1 MSKTLPADCSKL
13 FFSRLD
19 SAARKTRFV
28 IRNSLKFSAAGY
40 LFALINA
47 ILTGN
52 ASFNQLAMGLKHS
65 EPLSLTKQAVWKR
78 TNALAVAFML
88 DALTLALLEK
98 WREGTCKIPKLKRLF
113 GRVLVQDSSQQ
124 KLPKSNHEHFPA
136 HGNGKSVTAG
146 VKVDLAID
154 LLNGRAIF
162 SQLYS
167 ATEQDR
173 DLGKNLVDLVRK
185 RDLVLRDRGYFSLM
199 EFSYIEGK
207 RAYWLSRVPSNL
219 IIRDEDGG
227 ELDQH
232 LRGCAGDTL
241 DLMVK
246 LGKSAHKARLIAIR
260 ATAAV
265 ARKNL
270 KLAKEQASQKGKTLS
285 KSQRLRCQWHLV
297 TINIPREKMPERSV
311 SELYR
316 CRWNIEII
324 FRAWKQ
330 SANLDQA
337 LNRTSNEDHF
347 QVLMLAAMIY
357 QVLSLSVMEL
367 VRNLSSG
374 TRISLEKLFDDWSTM
389 IVKCRRM
396 EEIWN
401 YHPDIRHLKM
411 DTHQG
416 RESLEDT
423 WIALLS

>member
-1 MSKTLPADCSKL
+1 M
-13 FFSRLD
+13 
-19 SAARKTRFV
+19 
-28 IRNSLKFSAAGY
+28 
-40 LFALINA
+40 
-47 ILTGN
+47 
-52 ASFNQLAMGLKHS
+52 
-65 EPLSLTKQAVWKR
+65 
-78 TNALAVAFML
+78 
-88 DALTLALLEK
+88 
-98 WREGTCKIPKLKRLF
+98 
-113 GRVLVQDSSQQ
+113 
-124 KLPKSNHEHFPA
+124 
-136 HGNGKSVTAG
+136 
-146 VKVDLAID
+146 DLAID

-297 TINIPREKMPERSV
+297 TTNIPREKMPERSV

>member
-1 MSKTLPADCSKL
+1 MSKTLPTDCSKL

-19 SAARKTRFV
+19 DAARKTKFV
-28 IRNSLKFSAAGY
+28 IRKSLKFSAAGY

-47 ILTGN
+47 ILTGR

-78 TNALAVAFML
+78 TNALAVTFML
-88 DALTLALLEK
+88 DALALSLLEK
-98 WREGTCKIPKLKRLF
+98 WRDGTCKIPGLKRHF

-124 KLPKSNHEHFPA
+124 KLPKSNHELFPA

-146 VKVDLAID
+146 VKVDLALD

-173 DLGKNLVDLVRK
+173 NLGKNLVDLVRK
-185 RDLVLRDRGYFSLM
+185 RDLILRDRGYFSLS
-199 EFSYIEGK
+199 EFAYIEGK
-207 RAYWLSRVPSNL
+207 RAFWLSRLPSNL

-227 ELDQH
+227 ELDPH
-232 LRGCAGDTL
+232 LRACQGDTL

-246 LGKSAHKARLIAIR
+246 LGESGHSARLIAIR
-260 ATAAV
+260 ATKEVAV
-265 ARKNL
+265 QALRTAR
-270 KLAKEQASQKGKTLS
+270 EQAHKKGKTLS

-297 TINIPREKMPERSV
+297 ATNIPREKMAARSV

-316 CRWNIEII
+316 CRWNIEIV

-330 SANLDQA
+330 SANLDRA

-357 QVLSLSVMEL
+357 QVLSLSVMAL
-367 VRNLSSG
+367 IKDQAPG
-374 TRISLEKLFDDWSTM
+374 KRISLEKLFDDWSAM
-389 IVKCRRM
+389 ILKCHRM
-396 EEIWN
+396 CEMWD
-401 YHPDIRHLKM
+401 YQPDIRHLSMGARK
-411 DTHQG
+411 D
-416 RESLEDT
+416 REPLENT
-423 WIALLS
+423 WIKLLS

>member
-28 IRNSLKFSAAGY
+28 IRNPLKFSAAGY

-297 TINIPREKMPERSV
+297 TTNIPREKMPERSV